1 MDHIEYFK
9 LQAKNLLKDYK
20 TRHFNEKEMIH
31 EYEPKYFDITEIFLD
46 FDVYDDAPGFK
57 FTLMNAQHLI
67 AKLAGF
73 SKWDE
78 LLKASPAELEL
89 AHLLYDNAHKIS
101 IDEWTNWYIPS
112 SEEMNHT
119 KFDAETKLEIFKQVF
134 LSEDAHRSFEMPYR
148 IDLEQ
153 KHNTRPADL
162 KIENQIKTTDMYDEL
177 DENEKYKAIMDHG
190 DWGFMLDDTVEC
202 LHCGAQYKF
211 REVQA
216 IRHKPEFR
224 TERDFDMLVCKNYP
238 KCNGSIIDLMPVG
251 KK

>member
-1 MDHIEYFK
+1 MDHKEYFK

-20 TRHFNEKEMIH
+20 TRHFNEEEKIY
-31 EYEPKYFDITEIFLD
+31 EYEPKFFDIEQILGD
-46 FDVYDDAPGFK
+46 FGVPDGKQDFS
-57 FTLMNAQHLI
+57 FSLMNAQHII

-73 SKWDE
+73 SQWKE
-78 LLKASPAELEL
+78 LSNASPAKLEL

-101 IDEWTNWYIPS
+101 IDEWIRYIMDA
-112 SEEMNHT
+112 EAMNHT
-119 KFDAETKLEIFKQVF
+119 RFDAETKLEIFKQVF

-211 REVQA
+211 REVKA

>member
-1 MDHIEYFK
+1 MDHKDYFK
-9 LQAKNLLKDYK
+9 LQAKNLLKDFK
-20 TRHFNEKEMIH
+20 TRHFNEKEKIY
-31 EYEPKYFDITEIFLD
+31 EYNPKFFDITGIFLD
-46 FDVYDDAPGFK
+46 FNVVDDAPDFT
-57 FTLMNAQHLI
+57 FTLMNAQHII
-67 AKLAGF
+67 ANLAGF
-73 SKWDE
+73 SKWNE

-134 LSEDAHRSFEMPYR
+134 MSEDAHRSFDMPYR
-148 IDLEQ
+148 IDLEH

-162 KIENQIKTTDMYDEL
+162 KIENHLKTTDMYDEL
-177 DENEKYKAIMDHG
+177 NENEKYKAIMDHG
-190 DWGFMLDDTVEC
+190 DWDFMLDDTVEC

-211 REVQA
+211 REVKA
-216 IRHKPEFR
+216 IRKKAEFR
-224 TERDFDMLVCKNYP
+224 TEQDFDMIVCKNYP
-238 KCNGSIIDLMPVG
+238 KCNGSIIDLMPVR